1 MFNQSTK
8 WNHIKIFQTPVICGL
23 KTGYK
28 LVVGGGKNSWT
39 LRKKLEF
46 KSCIL

>member
-1 MFNQSTK
+1 MFNQRTK

-28 LVVGGGKNSWT
+28 LVVGGGGRT
-39 LRKKLEF
+39 PGH
-46 KSCIL
+46 